1 MKWPVVVTA
10 LVFASP
16 AIGQSSCD
24 RPNTLCMQVQRT
36 DGGAAFSTPGALPKG
51 RLEATSIFIQ
61 ASEWRAFL
69 YSCRDLL
76 RGTASTN
83 ATEARFREGCMVF
96 GVRRDSTD
104 AELDANN
111 LFEGTRN

>member
-1 MKWPVVVTA
+1 MKSLVMVSA
-10 LVFASP
+10 LVFVSP

-24 RPNTLCMQVQRT
+24 RPNILCMQVQRT

-61 ASEWRAFL
+61 ASEWRAL
-69 YSCRDLL
+69 LHSCRDLL
-76 RGTASTN
+76 RGTASTD
-83 ATEARFREGCMVF
+83 ATGARFREGCMTF

-104 AELDANN
+104 AELDENN